1 MPPINMPKLCP
12 RLLLGMRIAGV
23 HVFIIIIII
32 IIMINVLKTIR

>member
-32 IIMINVLKTIR
+32 IIINVLKTIR